1 MADTGYP
8 KSKRQSICLIL
19 FFNLIQFL
27 FVKMNLKK
35 KKQRCT
41 DSEHINM
48 LQILPVI
55 YIKEKNLWYFCF
67 FKHQGAD
74 YCETILGF
82 SH

>member
-27 FVKMNLKK
+27 FVKMNFGKK
-35 KKQRCT
+35 KKKH
-41 DSEHINM
+41 SEHINE

-55 YIKEKNLWYFCF
+55 YIKERKKKKKNTRGLITV
-67 FKHQGAD
+67 KR
-74 YCETILGF
+74 
-82 SH
+82 S